1 MIEEDRAPVS
11 DPRALASVVLD
22 RETVPAPHDVGD
34 AATLRDAEQAL
45 EAAPEPELSFR
56 EAISI
61 GGRATLGLLF
71 GLAVLD
77 SVDSAMFTVFAPDI
91 RDSLG
96 VGTTAIAI
104 VGALGGVMVSL
115 GAIPLGTMGD
125 RYRRTA
131 IAGICTLGWA
141 VAAVL
146 LGFVQ
151 SLWQLVVVRVVA
163 GMGKANEG
171 PIQSSLLTDTYPPAG
186 RGRVFGVHRSGLP
199 LGILLGP
206 ALAAVVALLV
216 PSGHAEWRWAFAV
229 LAIPSALLA
238 LGVLRLPEPTRGRFE
253 QEALLGGELPPDP
266 EALPITLEAAFARLK
281 KIRTFYFVMIALG
294 ALGLCVTTVPIYL
307 SLILEDHFGQG
318 IGARGVIGAITAV
331 GGLAGATLGGLYS
344 DRLFR
349 KSPSACLYLASA
361 ALAVLGVGFAVQAYA
376 PSVAAYVV
384 IGVVTTAILFCGLV
398 PLMLVVAAVTPAEIR
413 STAFALVGVYLALVG
428 GLGGALVTGLAADA
442 WGTRA
447 AIAVVAP
454 SASVV
459 AGLIL
464 ASSAGHLHHDL
475 ARAAAD
481 VLEERAERLR
491 VARGVEAPLLQVSH
505 VDFSYGP
512 VQVLFDA
519 SLEVRKGETL
529 ALLGT
534 NGAGKS
540 TLLRVI
546 SGLEHADRGAVRVS
560 GRTVT
565 YADPATR
572 VHLGIVQVPGGRSVY
587 PQLTVSENLLIGGYT
602 LLGDAHGLEKRAA
615 EVLERFPVL
624 EQRLDQP
631 AGTLSGGEQQM
642 LGLATAMILRPEILL
657 IDELSLGL
665 SPVMVQEVLSI
676 VESLKADGLT
686 MVIVEQSVK
695 IALSIADRAVFMEKG
710 QVRFEGPAGELAE
723 RDDLVRAV
731 FLGTGGA

>member
-1 MIEEDRAPVS
+1 MTQEDRAS

-22 RETVPAPHDVGD
+22 RDSLQDQHDGGD
-34 AATLRDAEQAL
+34 GEALRQAEEAL
-45 EAAPEPELSFR
+45 ESAPEPDMTFKQV
-56 EAISI
+56 ISV
-61 GGRATLGLLF
+61 GGRATIGLLL

-77 SVDSAMFTVFAPDI
+77 SVDNAMFTVFAPDI
-91 RDSLG
+91 RETLG
-96 VGTTAIAI
+96 IGSTAIAI
-104 VGALGGVMVSL
+104 VGALAGIMVAL
-115 GAIPLGTMGD
+115 GAIPLGTLGD
-125 RYRRTA
+125 RHRRTL

-141 VAAVL
+141 VAAFL

-151 SLWQLVVVRVVA
+151 ALWQLVIVRILA
-163 GMGKANEG
+163 GFGKANEG
-171 PIQSSLLTDTYPPAG
+171 PIQGSLLTDTYPPAG
-186 RGRVFGVHRSGLP
+186 RGRVFGLHRSGLP
-199 LGILLGP
+199 LGIVVGP
-206 ALAAVVALLV
+206 ILAALVAVVL
-216 PSGHAEWRWAFAV
+216 PGGHDAWRWAFAV
-229 LAIPSALLA
+229 LAIPGVVLA
-238 LGVLRLPEPTRGRFE
+238 LGVLRLREPDRGRFE
-253 QEALLGGELPPDP
+253 QESLLGGELPPDP
-266 EALPITLEAAFARLK
+266 KALPVTLEAAFARLK
-281 KIRTFYFVMIALG
+281 KIHTFYFVMMALG
-294 ALGLCVTTVPIYL
+294 AFGLCVTTVPIYL

-318 IGARGVIGAITAV
+318 IEARGVIGAVTAI
-331 GGLAGATLGGLYS
+331 GGLLGAGAGGLYS

-349 KSPSACLYLASA
+349 RSPAACLYMGSA
-361 ALAVLGVGFAVQAYA
+361 ALAVLGIGFGFQAYA

-384 IGVVTTAILFCGLV
+384 IGMVTSAILFFGLV
-398 PLMLVVAAVTPAEIR
+398 PLTLVVAAVTPAEIR
-413 STAFALVGVYLALVG
+413 ATAFAVVGLYLALVG
-428 GLGGALVTGLAADA
+428 GLGGALVVGLAEES
-442 WGTRA
+442 WGPRA

-454 SASVV
+454 AASIL

-464 ASSAGHLHHDL
+464 ASSAGHLHSDI

-481 VLEERAERLR
+481 VLEERNERLR
-491 VARGVEAPLLQVSH
+491 VARGDDAPLLQVSRL
-505 VDFSYGP
+505 DFSYGP
-512 VQVLFDA
+512 VQVLFDV
-519 SLEVRKGETL
+519 SMEVRHGETL

-565 YADPATR
+565 YSDPGTR
-572 VHLGIVQVPGGRSVY
+572 VGLGIVQVPGGRSVY
-587 PQLTVSENLLIGGYT
+587 PHLSVAENVLIGGYT
-602 LLGDAHGLEKRAA
+602 LLGDSKNLERRAD

-624 EQRLDQP
+624 QQRLDQP

-642 LGLATAMILRPEILL
+642 LGLATAMLLRPEVLL

-676 VESLKADGLT
+676 VEGLKAEGLT

-710 QVRFEGPAGELAE
+710 QVRFEGPAQELAK

-731 FLGTGGA
+731 FLGAGGGA